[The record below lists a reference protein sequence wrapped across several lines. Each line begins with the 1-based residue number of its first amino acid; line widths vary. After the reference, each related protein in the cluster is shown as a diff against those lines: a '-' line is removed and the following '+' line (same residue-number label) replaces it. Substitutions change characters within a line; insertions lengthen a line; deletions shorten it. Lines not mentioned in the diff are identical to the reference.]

1 MATLNLRP
9 AELAVGGNRIHYAW
23 MIVVITA
30 QMRLVSSSFRM
41 SFPALVPFIA
51 AGFGWEVWL
60 ITLAFSLQWVISGVF
75 GPPAGWLGDRYGAR
89 FTMTVGAM
97 LYIVG
102 MILTGF
108 MTEIWHLFLFFGIIL
123 SASMGI
129 FQVPLTVAVT
139 SWFRRHLGIGMG
151 LLQSSQGFGPV
162 VALPIMLGL
171 ITWFSVGNGADL
183 TEWLPF
189 GGSPDILGIRMAF
202 WIPGIIG
209 GIILLRL
216 TRIFYNSP
224 EDVGLRQLG
233 DDGSTPARRAPAIG
247 QVFLMVFWVSC
258 ILGIKLLLLTLI
270 TMAFW
275 VLGIIGGIIGS
286 TILLSLIIIGFYKS
300 PKVFLR
306 AFRMLGTIGGIILL
320 PLILII
326 FYKKPKDVEL
336 RQLGDDGA
344 TPVRRAPTSGP
355 SAKERTR
362 VFLRQ
367 VRKTPAF
374 WNLIGIHYWGCAGH
388 SIIIVFLPQTI
399 VAALEPQW
407 NDLPAGDPALL
418 VAGAI
423 AGGAA
428 ATMSIVSTVTRFGVP
443 IAADLLG
450 SKWVMAT
457 CFFLQVV
464 PVLVL
469 LVAVEFYPAVWM
481 FYLFAVL
488 FGIGFGGEMSAFPI
502 INRQYYGN
510 APIGTTY
517 GFQMMGAGA
526 GMACGAGLGALLL
539 ALTGGYT
546 ATVALSFIMSLIG
559 VVAIM
564 FLPTT
569 HRHQLPDWEQ
579 RLPAELRPRPPA
591 AAAAAP
597 PSPAP
602 ATSGGNGDG
611 D

>member
-1 MATLNLRP
+1 MTTLNLRP
-9 AELAVGGNRIHYAW
+9 SQLSVGGHPVHYAW

-30 QMRLVSSSFRM
+30 LMRLVSSSFRM

-60 ITLAFSLQWVISGVF
+60 ITLAFSLQWVISGAF

-108 MTEIWHLFLFFGIIL
+108 MTEIWHLFLFFGVIL

-171 ITWFSVGNGADL
+171 VTWFSVGNGADL
-183 TEWLPF
+183 TAWLPF
-189 GGSPDILGIRMAF
+189 DFGDPDILGIRMAF

-209 GIILLRL
+209 GIILLGL

-224 EDVGLRQLG
+224 EDLGLRQLG
-233 DDGSTPARRAPAIG
+233 DDGSTP
-247 QVFLMVFWVSC
+247 
-258 ILGIKLLLLTLI
+258 T
-270 TMAFW
+270 
-275 VLGIIGGIIGS
+275 
-286 TILLSLIIIGFYKS
+286 
-300 PKVFLR
+300 
-306 AFRMLGTIGGIILL
+306 
-320 PLILII
+320 
-326 FYKKPKDVEL
+326 
-336 RQLGDDGA
+336 
-344 TPVRRAPTSGP
+344 RRAPTTGQ
-355 SAKERTR
+355 SAKDRTK

-399 VAALEPQW
+399 VAALEPEW
-407 NDLPAGDPALL
+407 ESLSAGDPALL

-469 LVAVEFYPAVWM
+469 LVAVEWFPAVWM

-539 ALTGGYT
+539 AITDGYT
-546 ATVALSFIMSLIG
+546 ATIALSFVMSLIG
-559 VVAIM
+559 VVTIL

-569 HRHQLPDWEQ
+569 HRHQLPDWEAE
-579 RLPAELRPRPPA
+579 LPAELQPRPAGTA
-591 AAAAAP
+591 AT
-597 PSPAP
+597 AP
-602 ATSGGNGDG
+602 ASAGSGGNGD
-611 D
+611 

>member
-1 MATLNLRP
+1 MTTLNLRP
-9 AELAVGGNRIHYAW
+9 SQLSVGGHPVHYAW

-30 QMRLVSSSFRM
+30 LMRLVSSSFRM

-60 ITLAFSLQWVISGVF
+60 ITLAFSLQWVISGAF

-108 MTEIWHLFLFFGIIL
+108 MTEIWHLFLFFGVIL

-171 ITWFSVGNGADL
+171 VTWFSVGNGADL
-183 TEWLPF
+183 TAWLPF
-189 GGSPDILGIRMAF
+189 DFGGPDILGIRMAF

-209 GIILLRL
+209 GIILLGL

-224 EDVGLRQLG
+224 EDLGLRQLG
-233 DDGSTPARRAPAIG
+233 DDGSTP
-247 QVFLMVFWVSC
+247 
-258 ILGIKLLLLTLI
+258 T
-270 TMAFW
+270 
-275 VLGIIGGIIGS
+275 
-286 TILLSLIIIGFYKS
+286 
-300 PKVFLR
+300 
-306 AFRMLGTIGGIILL
+306 
-320 PLILII
+320 
-326 FYKKPKDVEL
+326 
-336 RQLGDDGA
+336 
-344 TPVRRAPTSGP
+344 RRAPTTGQ
-355 SAKERTR
+355 SAKDRTK

-399 VAALEPQW
+399 VAALEPEW
-407 NDLPAGDPALL
+407 ESLSAGDPALL

-469 LVAVEFYPAVWM
+469 LVAVEWFPAVWM

-539 ALTGGYT
+539 AITDGYT
-546 ATVALSFIMSLIG
+546 ATIALSFVMSLIG
-559 VVAIM
+559 VVTIL

-569 HRHQLPDWEQ
+569 HRHQLPDWEAE
-579 RLPAELRPRPPA
+579 LPAELQPRPAGTA
-591 AAAAAP
+591 ATA
-597 PSPAP
+597 PAP
-602 ATSGGNGDG
+602 ASAGSGGNGD
-611 D
+611 

>member
-1 MATLNLRP
+1 MTTLNLRP
-9 AELAVGGNRIHYAW
+9 ADFAIAGQRIHYAW
-23 MIVVITA
+23 VIVILTA
-30 QMRLVSSSFRM
+30 LMRLVSSSFRM

-51 AGFGWEVWL
+51 VGFGWEVWL
-60 ITLAFSLQWVISGVF
+60 ITLAFSLQWVISGAF

-139 SWFRRHLGIGMG
+139 SWFRKHLGIGMG

-171 ITWFSVGNGADL
+171 VTWFSAGAGAQWSR
-183 TEWLPF
+183 WLPLD
-189 GGSPDILGIRMAF
+189 GGPDVLGIRMAF

-209 GIILLRL
+209 GIVLLLL
-216 TRIFYNSP
+216 TRVFYNSP

-233 DDGSTPARRAPAIG
+233 DDGATPA
-247 QVFLMVFWVSC
+247 
-258 ILGIKLLLLTLI
+258 
-270 TMAFW
+270 
-275 VLGIIGGIIGS
+275 
-286 TILLSLIIIGFYKS
+286 
-300 PKVFLR
+300 
-306 AFRMLGTIGGIILL
+306 
-320 PLILII
+320 
-326 FYKKPKDVEL
+326 
-336 RQLGDDGA
+336 
-344 TPVRRAPTSGP
+344 RRAPTSGP
-355 SAKERTR
+355 GAKERTR

-569 HRHQLPDWEQ
+569 HHHQLPDWEQ

>member
-1 MATLNLRP
+1 MATVNFRP
-9 AELAVGGNRIHYAW
+9 AEFALAGRHIHYAW
-23 MIVVITA
+23 VIVGITA
-30 QMRLVSSSFRM
+30 LMRLVSSSFRM

-51 AGFGWEVWL
+51 VGFGWEVWL
-60 ITLAFSLQWVISGVF
+60 ITLAFSLQWVISGAF

-89 FTMTVGAM
+89 FTMTVGAA

-102 MILTGF
+102 MILTGL

-139 SWFRRHLGIGMG
+139 SWFRKHLGVGMG

-171 ITWFSVGNGADL
+171 VTWFSAGGGAVWS
-183 TEWLPF
+183 EWLPF
-189 GGSPDILGIRMAF
+189 GGGPDILGIRMAF
-202 WIPGIIG
+202 WIPGIVG
-209 GIILLRL
+209 GVILLLL
-216 TRIFYNSP
+216 TRIFYNAP

-233 DDGSTPARRAPAIG
+233 DEGAAPARR
-247 QVFLMVFWVSC
+247 
-258 ILGIKLLLLTLI
+258 T
-270 TMAFW
+270 
-275 VLGIIGGIIGS
+275 
-286 TILLSLIIIGFYKS
+286 
-300 PKVFLR
+300 
-306 AFRMLGTIGGIILL
+306 
-320 PLILII
+320 
-326 FYKKPKDVEL
+326 
-336 RQLGDDGA
+336 
-344 TPVRRAPTSGP
+344 PTSGQG
-355 SAKERTR
+355 AKERTR

-388 SIIIVFLPQTI
+388 SIVIVFLPQII
-399 VAALEPQW
+399 VAALEPEW
-407 NDLPAGDPALL
+407 DSLPAGAPALL

-457 CFFLQVV
+457 CFFLQVA

-469 LVAVEFYPAVWM
+469 LVAVQFYPAVWM

-539 ALTGGYT
+539 AITGGYT
-546 ATVALSFIMSLIG
+546 ATIVLSFVMSLVG
-559 VVAIM
+559 VITIM

-569 HRHQLPDWEQ
+569 HRHQLPEWENE
-579 RLPAELRPRPPA
+579 LPAELRPAPAGAGRETAAGTTATAPA
-591 AAAAAP
+591 A
-597 PSPAP
+597 
-602 ATSGGNGDG
+602 SGGNGD
-611 D
+611 

>member
-1 MATLNLRP
+1 MTTLNLRP
-9 AELAVGGNRIHYAW
+9 SQLSVGGHHIHYAW

-30 QMRLVSSSFRM
+30 LMRLVSSSFRM

-60 ITLAFSLQWVISGVF
+60 ITLAFSLQWVISGAF

-89 FTMTVGAM
+89 FTMTVGAV

-108 MTEIWHLFLFFGIIL
+108 MTEIWHLFLFFGVIL

-139 SWFRRHLGIGMG
+139 SWFRRHLGVGMG

-171 ITWFSVGNGADL
+171 VTWFSVGNGADL

-189 GGSPDILGIRMAF
+189 DFGGPDILGIRMAF

-209 GIILLRL
+209 GIILLGL

-233 DDGSTPARRAPAIG
+233 DDGSTPARRAPTTG
-247 QVFLMVFWVSC
+247 Q
-258 ILGIKLLLLTLI
+258 
-270 TMAFW
+270 
-275 VLGIIGGIIGS
+275 
-286 TILLSLIIIGFYKS
+286 
-300 PKVFLR
+300 
-306 AFRMLGTIGGIILL
+306 
-320 PLILII
+320 
-326 FYKKPKDVEL
+326 
-336 RQLGDDGA
+336 
-344 TPVRRAPTSGP
+344 
-355 SAKERTR
+355 SAKERTK

-399 VAALEPQW
+399 VAALEPEW
-407 NDLPAGDPALL
+407 ESLSAGDPALL

-469 LVAVEFYPAVWM
+469 LVAVEWFPAVWM

-539 ALTGGYT
+539 AITDGYT
-546 ATVALSFIMSLIG
+546 ATIALSFVMSLIG
-559 VVAIM
+559 VVTIL

-569 HRHQLPDWEQ
+569 HRHQLPDWEAE
-579 RLPAELRPRPPA
+579 LPAELQPRPAGTA
-591 AAAAAP
+591 ATA
-597 PSPAP
+597 PAP
-602 ATSGGNGDG
+602 APAGSGGNGD
-611 D
+611 

>member
-1 MATLNLRP
+1 MTTLNLRP
-9 AELAVGGNRIHYAW
+9 ADFAIAGQRIHYAW
-23 MIVVITA
+23 VIVILTA
-30 QMRLVSSSFRM
+30 LMRLVSSSFRM

-51 AGFGWEVWL
+51 VGFGWEVWL
-60 ITLAFSLQWVISGVF
+60 ITLAFSLQWVISGAF

-139 SWFRRHLGIGMG
+139 SWFRKHLGIGMG

-171 ITWFSVGNGADL
+171 VTWFSASAGAQWSR
-183 TEWLPF
+183 WLPLD
-189 GGSPDILGIRMAF
+189 GGPDVLGIRMAF

-209 GIILLRL
+209 GIVLLLL
-216 TRIFYNSP
+216 TRVFYNSP

-233 DDGSTPARRAPAIG
+233 DDGSTPA
-247 QVFLMVFWVSC
+247 
-258 ILGIKLLLLTLI
+258 
-270 TMAFW
+270 
-275 VLGIIGGIIGS
+275 
-286 TILLSLIIIGFYKS
+286 
-300 PKVFLR
+300 
-306 AFRMLGTIGGIILL
+306 
-320 PLILII
+320 
-326 FYKKPKDVEL
+326 
-336 RQLGDDGA
+336 
-344 TPVRRAPTSGP
+344 RRAPTSGP

-407 NDLPAGDPALL
+407 HALPAGDPALL

-546 ATVALSFIMSLIG
+546 ATVALSFVMSLIG

-591 AAAAAP
+591 TGAGAASTATAPAAAG
-597 PSPAP
+597 SG
-602 ATSGGNGDG
+602 GGNGDG

>member
-1 MATLNLRP
+1 MTTLNLRP
-9 AELAVGGNRIHYAW
+9 SQLSVGGHPVHYAW

-30 QMRLVSSSFRM
+30 LMRLVSSSFRM

-60 ITLAFSLQWVISGVF
+60 ITLAFSLQWVISGAF

-108 MTEIWHLFLFFGIIL
+108 MTEIWHLFLFFGVIL

-171 ITWFSVGNGADL
+171 VTWFSVGNGADL
-183 TEWLPF
+183 TGWLPF
-189 GGSPDILGIRMAF
+189 DFGGPDILGIRMAF

-209 GIILLRL
+209 GIILLGL

-224 EDVGLRQLG
+224 EDLGLRQLG
-233 DDGSTPARRAPAIG
+233 DDGSTP
-247 QVFLMVFWVSC
+247 
-258 ILGIKLLLLTLI
+258 T
-270 TMAFW
+270 
-275 VLGIIGGIIGS
+275 
-286 TILLSLIIIGFYKS
+286 
-300 PKVFLR
+300 
-306 AFRMLGTIGGIILL
+306 
-320 PLILII
+320 
-326 FYKKPKDVEL
+326 
-336 RQLGDDGA
+336 
-344 TPVRRAPTSGP
+344 RRAPTTGQ
-355 SAKERTR
+355 SAKDRTK

-399 VAALEPQW
+399 VAALEPEW
-407 NDLPAGDPALL
+407 ESLSAGDPALL

-469 LVAVEFYPAVWM
+469 LVAVEWFPAVWM

-539 ALTGGYT
+539 AITDGYT
-546 ATVALSFIMSLIG
+546 ATIALSFVMSLIG
-559 VVAIM
+559 VVTIL

-569 HRHQLPDWEQ
+569 HRHQLPDWEAE
-579 RLPAELRPRPPA
+579 LPAELQPRPAGTA
-591 AAAAAP
+591 AT
-597 PSPAP
+597 AP
-602 ATSGGNGDG
+602 ASASAPAGSGGNGD
-611 D
+611 

>member
-1 MATLNLRP
+1 MTTLNLRP
-9 AELAVGGNRIHYAW
+9 ADFAIAGQRIHYAW
-23 MIVVITA
+23 VIVILTA
-30 QMRLVSSSFRM
+30 LMRLVSSSFRM

-51 AGFGWEVWL
+51 VGFGWEVWL
-60 ITLAFSLQWVISGVF
+60 ITLAFSLQWVISGAF

-139 SWFRRHLGIGMG
+139 SWFRKHLGVGMG

-171 ITWFSVGNGADL
+171 VTWFSAGAGAQWSR
-183 TEWLPF
+183 WLPLD
-189 GGSPDILGIRMAF
+189 GGPDVLGIRMAF

-209 GIILLRL
+209 GIVLLLL
-216 TRIFYNSP
+216 TRVFYNSP

-233 DDGSTPARRAPAIG
+233 DDGATPA
-247 QVFLMVFWVSC
+247 
-258 ILGIKLLLLTLI
+258 
-270 TMAFW
+270 
-275 VLGIIGGIIGS
+275 
-286 TILLSLIIIGFYKS
+286 
-300 PKVFLR
+300 
-306 AFRMLGTIGGIILL
+306 
-320 PLILII
+320 
-326 FYKKPKDVEL
+326 
-336 RQLGDDGA
+336 
-344 TPVRRAPTSGP
+344 RRAPTSGP

-399 VAALEPQW
+399 VAALEPDW
-407 NDLPAGDPALL
+407 NALPAGDPALL

-428 ATMSIVSTVTRFGVP
+428 AAMSIVSTVTRFGVP